1 MNELIQSESSL
12 DVRPM
17 KDDEVDAVSGGGL
30 LFALAVAV
38 GVVAC
43 NVKNDRPW
51 YEF

>member
-1 MNELIQSESSL
+1 MTELIQSESNP

-17 KDDEVDAVSGGGL
+17 IDDEVDAVSGGGL
-30 LFALAVAV
+30 LFAIAFAA